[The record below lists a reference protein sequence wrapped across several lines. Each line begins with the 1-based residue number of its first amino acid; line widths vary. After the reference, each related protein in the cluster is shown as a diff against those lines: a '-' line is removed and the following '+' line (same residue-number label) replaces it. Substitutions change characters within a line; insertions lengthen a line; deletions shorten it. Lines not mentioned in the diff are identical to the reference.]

1 MKIAALASGRT
12 APSPARQ
19 RGAALLVFMLLLTV
33 SVAVFL
39 LSGISP
45 QSKRLASPFHNSAVL
60 AQAKTALIAYARLS
74 EGPGASGNTN
84 LNFRYLPCPDQ
95 DGDGLAESPCGENS
109 AEGWL
114 PWMSLGLPP
123 LRDASGVCLRYAVS
137 ADYKRDA
144 SGPPVIT
151 TLPDGDFTLHNSD
164 GLISEGVVAVL
175 FAPGEN
181 VAGQSRGFA
190 AGTATECGSTVILS
204 DKNLPASYLDTVAGI
219 NNAAL
224 PDFITAPL
232 TLDATTSFNDN
243 LTTILSSE
251 L

>member
-45 QSKRLASPFHNSAVL
+45 LSKRLTSPFHNSALL
-60 AQAKTALIAYARLS
+60 AQAKIALIAYARLS
-74 EGPGASGNTN
+74 DPD
-84 LNFRYLPCPDQ
+84 LNSQTGLNYRYLPCPDQ
-95 DGDGLAESPCGENS
+95 DGDGLAESPCGVNS

-123 LRDASGVCLRYAVS
+123 LRDASGSCLRYVVS
-137 ADYKRDA
+137 AAYKLGTNA
-144 SGPPVIT
+144 PPLIT
-151 TLPDGDFTLHNSD
+151 ALPDGDFTLNKPD

-175 FAPGEN
+175 FTPGEN

-204 DKNLPASYLDTVAGI
+204 DKNLPASYLDTIAGI
-219 NNAAL
+219 NNAVL